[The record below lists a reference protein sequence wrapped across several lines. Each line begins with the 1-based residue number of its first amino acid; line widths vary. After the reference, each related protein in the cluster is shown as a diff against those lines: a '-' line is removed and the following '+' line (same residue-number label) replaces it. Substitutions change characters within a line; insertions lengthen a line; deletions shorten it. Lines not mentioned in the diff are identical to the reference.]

1 MTTQD
6 WIYRIFASRYR
17 WLSALA
23 TLVLCAAL
31 AVGVG
36 YLLSELGPIIA
47 GVGMTG
53 LFLGLWML
61 QDIEVA
67 YGTVI
72 GVVCLLP
79 FASFPFD
86 LGFTPTLLDAALGAL
101 FLVWLLQIAGGAQD
115 IFVATPIGL
124 PVLVFMLLAIG
135 TFVFGLG
142 HVPLVLGFLQTY
154 VRRFAEVMLSVTLFF
169 LVVNTIRDE
178 GRLRRV
184 VRALILAAS
193 ASALLGVG
201 LYLVAD
207 QISADAV
214 IQTLSALGRVG
225 YPTGPGVLRY
235 IRDNPEL
242 PMRATSTSV
251 DPNVLGSLLNV
262 TLAISIPQLFIRRP
276 IIPRRY
282 LVPMLGVM
290 ALCLGL
296 TMSRGSMV
304 GLGAALVVLATLR
317 YRKLWVL
324 LLVALALMLLLP
336 QTQALV
342 SHFLEGFLVED
353 LATQMRM
360 GEYKDALI
368 LIRRYPVLGVGFAGS
383 PDIDTY
389 IGVANL
395 YLLIAEEMGLVGLTS
410 FLVVMGALFVRFWRT
425 RATTSVQALPPEGG
439 RGDGP
444 ARLTSEAGSL
454 EALWWGLHAGL
465 VGALT
470 GGVFDH
476 YFFNL
481 DFHHSVTLFWLVVG
495 LATAATELIQRRST
509 AQQGT
514 PSNQPAR
521 RS

>member
-6 WIYRIFASRYR
+6 WLYRIFASRYR

-23 TLVLCAAL
+23 TLVVCAAL
-31 AVGVG
+31 AVVVG
-36 YLLSELGPIIA
+36 FLLSEFGPLVA
-47 GVGMTG
+47 GVGMAG
-53 LFLGLWML
+53 LFLGVWML

-67 YGTVI
+67 YWSVI

-101 FLVWLLQIAGGAQD
+101 FLVWLLEIASGGQETF
-115 IFVATPIGL
+115 IATPLGL
-124 PVLVFMLLAIG
+124 PVIVFILLAVG
-135 TFVFGLG
+135 AFVFGLG
-142 HVPLVLGFLQTY
+142 HVPLALGFLQTY
-154 VRRFAEVMLSVTLFF
+154 LRRFAEVMLSVTLFF
-169 LVVNTIRDE
+169 LVVNTVRDE
-178 GRLRRV
+178 GRLRRI
-184 VRALILAAS
+184 VRALILGAFAS
-193 ASALLGVG
+193 AVLGVG
-201 LYLVAD
+201 LYMVAD
-207 QISADAV
+207 QISADIV
-214 IQTLSALGRVG
+214 IRGLSALGRIG

-235 IRDNPEL
+235 IRENPEL
-242 PMRATSTSV
+242 PMRATSTSI

-262 TLAISIPQLFIRRP
+262 TLAIGVPQLFARRP
-276 IIPRRY
+276 IIARRY
-282 LVPMLGVM
+282 LVPMLGAM

-304 GLGAALVVLATLR
+304 GLGAALVILAELR
-317 YRKLWVL
+317 YRKIWFL
-324 LLVALALMLLLP
+324 LAGALALMLLLP

-342 SHFLEGFLVED
+342 SHFIEGFFVED

-368 LIRRYPVLGVGFAGS
+368 LIRRYPLLGVGFAGS

-395 YLLIAEEMGLVGLTS
+395 YLLIAEQMGLVGLAG
-410 FLVVMGALFVRFWRT
+410 FLVVMSVLFVRFWRT
-425 RATTSVQALPPEGG
+425 MRGEETT
-439 RGDGP
+439 RNRD
-444 ARLTSEAGSL
+444 L

-470 GGVFDH
+470 GGIFDH
-476 YFFNL
+476 YFFNI

-495 LATAATELIQRRST
+495 LATAATELIQGRST
-509 AQQGT
+509 ERQEI
-514 PSNQPAR
+514 PSG
-521 RS
+521 

>member
-6 WIYRIFASRYR
+6 WLYRIFASRYR

-23 TLVLCAAL
+23 TLVLCAVL
-31 AVGVG
+31 AVAVG
-36 YLLSELGPIIA
+36 LLLSELGPLITGA
-47 GVGMTG
+47 GMAG
-53 LFLGLWML
+53 LFLGVWML
-61 QDIEVA
+61 QDIEAA
-67 YGTVI
+67 YWAVI

-101 FLVWLLQIAGGAQD
+101 FLVWLLQIASGAQD
-115 IFVATPIGL
+115 TFVATPLGL
-124 PVLVFMLLAIG
+124 PVIVFMLLAVG
-135 TFVFGLG
+135 SFVFGLA

-154 VRRFAEVMLSVTLFF
+154 IRRFAEVMLSVALFF
-169 LVVNTIRDE
+169 LVVNTVQE
-178 GRLRRV
+178 KGRLRRV
-184 VRALILAAS
+184 VRALILGAFAS
-193 ASALLGVG
+193 AVLGVG
-201 LYLVAD
+201 LYIVAD
-207 QISADAV
+207 QISSDVV
-214 IQTLSALGRVG
+214 IRALSALGRIG

-262 TLAISIPQLFIRRP
+262 TLAISVPQLFIRRP

-282 LVPMLGVM
+282 LVPMLGAM

-304 GLGAALVVLATLR
+304 GLGAALVLLATLR
-317 YRKLWVL
+317 YRKLWIVL
-324 LLVALALMLLLP
+324 AGALALMLLLP

-342 SHFLEGFLVED
+342 SHFIEGFLVED

-368 LIRRYPVLGVGFAGS
+368 LIRRYPLLGVGFAGS

-395 YLLIAEEMGLVGLTS
+395 YLLIAEEMGLVGLTG
-410 FLVVMGALFVRFWRT
+410 FLVVMGVIFIRFWRT
-425 RATTSVQALPPEGG
+425 A
-439 RGDGP
+439 RGQK
-444 ARLTSEAGSL
+444 ARHNEDL
-454 EALWWGLHAGL
+454 EPLWWGLHAGL

-495 LATAATELIQRRST
+495 LATAATELKEVRRT
-509 AQQGT
+509 GERCNAPG
-514 PSNQPAR
+514 SN
-521 RS
+521 